1 MTTLAYRIVSRHLGE
16 YWVPTSAEA
25 ERELCQTLQPSQNP
39 SVPPIIPFVLVDA
52 LARVAEAF
60 PGASVESLRIGPKKR
75 KTKK

>member
-1 MTTLAYRIVSRHLGE
+1 MSTLAYRIVSRHLGE

-25 ERELCQTLQPSQNP
+25 ERDLCQKLQPSQNP

-60 PGASVESLRIGPKKR
+60 PGARVESLRIGPKKKR
-75 KTKK
+75 TRR